1 MVILVRN
8 GYVWYF
14 CSGSVFRIPADVFS
28 HPGPEQKPGVNDG
41 TQPPEQGDCLLGS
54 GHADRRCEYVV
65 LGASAGTGFLFGGI
79 WNTINLWVL
88 KQLFVS
94 ILIPRLSMLTLFW
107 LTIKIPLLYGTGAV
121 ILLTV
126 PLSAGAGILGFH
138 VPFAVLLMAALYY
151 QKACNPAHLPIEF
164 QTTQRDGKR

>member
-1 MVILVRN
+1 MMELSQLNRVIA
-8 GYVWYF
+8 
-14 CSGSVFRIPADVFS
+14 CSAVVTLIVGVSMWCWEPL
-28 HPGPEQKPGVNDG
+28 PG
-41 TQPPEQGDCLLGS
+41 
-54 GHADRRCEYVV
+54 R
-65 LGASAGTGFLFGGI
+65 GFLFGGI

-94 ILIPRLSMLTLFW
+94 IFDTPRLSMLTLFW

-151 QKACNPAHLPIEF
+151 QKKACNPAHLPIEF